1 VSRELEA
8 AGSTDGDADGNA
20 DSTADG
26 NLLARG

>member
-8 AGSTDGDADGNA
+8 AGSTDGDADGNTE
-20 DSTADG
+20 STADG